1 MSNFSLF
8 VHLRRYF
15 IAGVL
20 TAIPLWVTWWVLS
33 FVFRQL
39 SALGLPWLQALATRL
54 QEQAPL
60 VAMVLRDERLQSA
73 LAVLLSLA
81 AFCLLGWFATRVI
94 GQRLM
99 NLGERLIER
108 LPLVQTV
115 YGGTKKMLSALSEP
129 PTGVRRVVLIDFPA
143 AHMRTVGLV
152 TRTLRDRAT
161 GQELAAV
168 YVPTTPNP
176 TSGYLEIVPLERL
189 ISTDWTMDEA
199 MAFIISGG
207 TMAPDHVPF
216 SGQPL
221 PEGEP
226 AAQR

>member
-1 MSNFSLF
+1 MSHFSLF

-15 IAGVL
+15 IAGVI

-60 VAMVLRDERLQSA
+60 AALVLRDERLQSA
-73 LAVLLSLA
+73 LAALLSLA

-115 YGGTKKMLSALSEP
+115 YGGTKKMLAALSEP

-143 AHMRTVGLV
+143 PHMRTVGLV

-176 TSGYLEIVPLERL
+176 TSGYLEIVPVERL
-189 ISTDWTMDEA
+189 INTDWTMDEA

-226 AAQR
+226 VSR

>member
-1 MSNFSLF
+1 MSNSALF

-39 SALGLPWLQALATRL
+39 STLGLPWLHALASRL

-60 VAMVLRDERLQSA
+60 AALVLRDERLQSA
-73 LAVLLSLA
+73 LAALLSVA

-99 NLGERLIER
+99 TLGERLIER
-108 LPLVQTV
+108 LPLVQTI

-152 TRTLRDRAT
+152 TRTLRDHAT

-176 TSGYLEIVPLERL
+176 TSGYLEIVPVERL
-189 ISTDWTMDEA
+189 ISTNWTMDEA

-207 TMAPDHVPF
+207 TMAPDQVPF

-221 PEGEP
+221 PDGEP
-226 AAQR
+226 VSRR

>member
-1 MSNFSLF
+1 MSHFSLF

-15 IAGVL
+15 IAGVI

-39 SALGLPWLQALATRL
+39 SALGLPWLQALAARL

-60 VAMVLRDERLQSA
+60 AALVLRDERLQSA
-73 LAVLLSLA
+73 LAALLSLA

-115 YGGTKKMLSALSEP
+115 YGGTKKMLAALSEP

-176 TSGYLEIVPLERL
+176 TSGYLEIVPVERL
-189 ISTDWTMDEA
+189 INTDWTMDEA

-226 AAQR
+226 VSR

>member
-99 NLGERLIER
+99 NLGERLI
-108 LPLVQTV
+108 
-115 YGGTKKMLSALSEP
+115 
-129 PTGVRRVVLIDFPA
+129 DFPA

-216 SGQPL
+216 SGKPL

-226 AAQR
+226 APQR

>member
-1 MSNFSLF
+1 MSNFPLF

-189 ISTDWTMDEA
+189 ISTNWT
-199 MAFIISGG
+199 
-207 TMAPDHVPF
+207 
-216 SGQPL
+216 
-221 PEGEP
+221 
-226 AAQR
+226 

>member
-60 VAMVLRDERLQSA
+60 VAVVLRDERLQSA

>member
-8 VHLRRYF
+8 AHLRRYF

-60 VAMVLRDERLQSA
+60 VAVVLRDERLQSA

-81 AFCLLGWFATRVI
+81 AFCLLGWFATRLI

-99 NLGERLIER
+99 SLGERLIER

-129 PTGVRRVVLIDFPA
+129 PTGVRRVVLIDFPT

-199 MAFIISGG
+199 MAFVISGG

-216 SGQPL
+216 SGKPL
-221 PEGEP
+221 PEGTSAP
-226 AAQR
+226 QR

>member
-1 MSNFSLF
+1 M
-8 VHLRRYF
+8 HLRRYF

-60 VAMVLRDERLQSA
+60 AALVLRDERLQSA
-73 LAVLLSLA
+73 LAVLLSLV

-99 NLGERLIER
+99 NLGERLIQR

-143 AHMRTVGLV
+143 PHMRTVGLV
-152 TRTLRDRAT
+152 TRTLRDHAT

-176 TSGYLEIVPLERL
+176 TSGYLEIVPVDRL

-207 TMAPDHVPF
+207 AVAPEHVPF
-216 SGQPL
+216 SGNPRR
-221 PEGEP
+221 EDEP
-226 AAQR
+226 A

>member
-1 MSNFSLF
+1 MSSSPLF

-60 VAMVLRDERLQSA
+60 AALVLRDERLQSA
-73 LAVLLSLA
+73 LAVLLSLV

-99 NLGERLIER
+99 NLGERLIQR
-108 LPLVQTV
+108 LPLVQTI

-143 AHMRTVGLV
+143 PHMRTVGLV
-152 TRTLRDRAT
+152 TRTLRDHAT

-176 TSGYLEIVPLERL
+176 TSGYLEIVPVDRL

-207 TMAPDHVPF
+207 TMAPEHVPF
-216 SGQPL
+216 SGNPRR
-221 PEGEP
+221 EDEP
-226 AAQR
+226 A

>member
-60 VAMVLRDERLQSA
+60 VAMVLRDERLQHHS
-73 LAVLLSLA
+73 
-81 AFCLLGWFATRVI
+81 WFATRVI

-216 SGQPL
+216 SGKPL

-226 AAQR
+226 APQR

>member
-1 MSNFSLF
+1 MSSFPPF

-60 VAMVLRDERLQSA
+60 AALVLRDERLQSA
-73 LAVLLSLA
+73 LAVLLSLV

-99 NLGERLIER
+99 NLGERLIQR

-152 TRTLRDRAT
+152 TRTLRDQAT

-176 TSGYLEIVPLERL
+176 TSGYLEIVPVDRL

-207 TMAPDHVPF
+207 TMAPEHVPF
-216 SGQPL
+216 SGNPRR
-221 PEGEP
+221 EDEP
-226 AAQR
+226 A

>member
-1 MSNFSLF
+1 MSNFPLF

-189 ISTDWTMDEA
+189 ISTNWTMDEA

-226 AAQR
+226 APQR

>member
-1 MSNFSLF
+1 MSSFPPF
-8 VHLRRYF
+8 AHLRRYF
-15 IAGVL
+15 IDGVL

-60 VAMVLRDERLQSA
+60 AALVLRDERLQSA
-73 LAVLLSLA
+73 LAVLLSLV

-99 NLGERLIER
+99 NLGERLIQR
-108 LPLVQTV
+108 LPLVQTI

-143 AHMRTVGLV
+143 PHMRTVGLV
-152 TRTLRDRAT
+152 TRTLRDQAT

-176 TSGYLEIVPLERL
+176 TSGYLEIVPVDRL

-207 TMAPDHVPF
+207 TMAPEHVPF
-216 SGQPL
+216 SGNPR
-221 PEGEP
+221 PENEP
-226 AAQR
+226 A

>member
-1 MSNFSLF
+1 MSNFPLF

-129 PTGVRRVVLIDFPA
+129 PTGVRRGVLIDFPA

-189 ISTDWTMDEA
+189 ISTNWTMDEA

-216 SGQPL
+216 SGKPL

-226 AAQR
+226 APQR